1 MDRKKLMVTIII
13 IFLCKRDKLS
23 VELIISGVSSQALS
37 MIIYESEGSA
47 VQNKIKYDELI
58 KGYKPLVQ

>member
-1 MDRKKLMVTIII
+1 MMTIII
-13 IFLCKRDKLS
+13 IFLCKRYKLS

-37 MIIYESEGSA
+37 VIIYKSEGSA
-47 VQNKIKYDELI
+47 VQNKIKCDELI